1 MSTARLSRRRIL
13 AGLAALVLLT
23 AAAVWLFRLVRDMA
37 TADAMEDNRQRV
49 EYLRSWG
56 WEVEPEPLETFQ
68 LLLPEDLPEDYQAYN
83 RLQKE
88 QNFDLEKHL
97 GERITRYTY
106 AVTNYP
112 GRPEGVEVNL
122 YLCRGQPVAGDVLS
136 AGEDSF
142 QAGLAYPEAPAGE

>member
-1 MSTARLSRRRIL
+1 MITARLSRRRIL
-13 AGLAALVLLT
+13 AGLAALAFLT
-23 AAAVWLFRLVRDMA
+23 AAGAWLFHLVRDMA
-37 TADAMEDNRQRV
+37 AADAMEDNRQRV

-122 YLCRGQPVAGDVLS
+122 YLCRGQPVAGDVVS